1 MEIMNA
7 GVKNLIKTALI
18 KKYIDDLGLTIP
30 KLPTKPKFEIPPMPD
45 LSQLMSDAVNMAQSQ
60 FNTDS
65 LRDIYTDEY
74 IKLMNEY
81 NQAVE
86 KAKALYNEKISSI
99 NDEEEKAIEKE
110 NANNPDPDNING
122 ITRFDDFDKRKQEA
136 QEEYN
141 RAKKE
146 ALKKANASGVVKFKP
161 IKGENLKKVKDASD
175 KENKNKKD
183 KAKALMSEAMKLS
196 IVKQYDRYVRKE
208 LAVVNRLINESVQL
222 YKDTKELFE
231 RSTKGIKDYY
241 KSGGDG
247 DKWVEDQ
254 CHQINLIFD
263 NLKESL
269 TEIGTDLTTMVAKIP
284 IPEDIVT
291 GTAVGVPNPGYKIM
305 VFLEN
310 FKKLVTDITKVVNYV
325 KQIIAIA
332 KKMGFDIKKLQA
344 FAAIMKLVEALKGN
358 ADKQFRTAVKQFTKR
373 TKWSAEVQKM
383 DEDKEFHLTK
393 RAGYKY
399 ADAKV
404 DYTNHTIELLG
415 YKCYCTKNKE
425 FVEGYQKNG
434 GSYTDEKGKNYYYLK
449 EDDVLFTN
457 EDYDELDLDEL
468 SDLGETVG
476 AAMYDYDNNTTTL
489 QLSDGRIVT
498 IDYLA
503 ESGDYVKLNDGTNV
517 HIL

>member
-1 MEIMNA
+1 MEIANA
-7 GVKNLIKTALI
+7 GVRNLIKTALI

-30 KLPTKPKFEIPPMPD
+30 KLPTKPKFEMPPMPD

-60 FNTDS
+60 LNTDS
-65 LRDIYTDEY
+65 LKDIYTDEY
-74 IKLMNEY
+74 IKAMNEY

-86 KAKALYNEKISSI
+86 KAKTLYEEKISSI
-99 NDEEEKAIEKE
+99 EEEYDKVMNSDDPKELAKVNLAEFDQRRE
-110 NANNPDPDNING
+110 NA
-122 ITRFDDFDKRKQEA
+122 QV
-136 QEEYN
+136 EYN
-141 RAKKE
+141 NAKRE
-146 ALKKANASGVVKFKP
+146 ALKKANAKGIVKFKP
-161 IKGENLKKVKDASD
+161 IKGENLKKVKDASE
-175 KENKNKKD
+175 KEKKSKKD
-183 KAKALMSEAMKLS
+183 KAKAVMAEAMKIS

-231 RSTKGIKDYY
+231 RAIKGIKDYY
-241 KSGGDG
+241 KPGGAG
-247 DKWVEDQ
+247 DQWVEDQ

-263 NLKESL
+263 NLKDSL

-332 KKMGFDIKKLQA
+332 KKMGFDMEKLQA

-373 TKWSAEVQKM
+373 TKWSAEVTKM
-383 DEDKEFHLTK
+383 DEDNEFHLTK

-425 FVEGYQKNG
+425 FVEGYRKNG

-457 EDYDELDLDEL
+457 EEYDELDLDEL
-468 SDLGETVG
+468 SELGETVG

>member
-1 MEIMNA
+1 MEIANA
-7 GVKNLIKTALI
+7 GVRNLIKTALI

-30 KLPTKPKFEIPPMPD
+30 KLPTKPKFEMPPMPD

-60 FNTDS
+60 LNTDS
-65 LRDIYTDEY
+65 LKDIYTDEY
-74 IKLMNEY
+74 IKAMNEY

-86 KAKALYNEKISSI
+86 KAKTLYEEKISSI
-99 NDEEEKAIEKE
+99 EEEYDKVMNSDDPKELAKVNLAEFDQRRE
-110 NANNPDPDNING
+110 NA
-122 ITRFDDFDKRKQEA
+122 QV
-136 QEEYN
+136 EYN
-141 RAKKE
+141 NAKRE
-146 ALKKANASGVVKFKP
+146 ALKKANAKGIVKFKP
-161 IKGENLKKVKDASD
+161 IKGENLKKVKDASE
-175 KENKNKKD
+175 KEKKSKKD
-183 KAKALMSEAMKLS
+183 KAKAVMAEAMKIS

-231 RSTKGIKDYY
+231 RAIKGIKDYY
-241 KSGGDG
+241 KPGGAG
-247 DKWVEDQ
+247 DQWVEDQ

-263 NLKESL
+263 NLKDSL

-332 KKMGFDIKKLQA
+332 KKMGFDMEKLQA

-373 TKWSAEVQKM
+373 TKWSAEVTKM
-383 DEDKEFHLTK
+383 DEDNEFHLTK

-457 EDYDELDLDEL
+457 EEYDELDLDEL
-468 SDLGETVG
+468 SELGETVG

>member
-1 MEIMNA
+1 MEIANA
-7 GVKNLIKTALI
+7 GVRNLIKTALI

-30 KLPTKPKFEIPPMPD
+30 KLPTKPKFEMPPMPD

-60 FNTDS
+60 LNTDT
-65 LRDIYTDEY
+65 LKDIYTDEY
-74 IKLMNEY
+74 IKAMNEY

-86 KAKALYNEKISSI
+86 KAKTLYEEKISSI
-99 NDEEEKAIEKE
+99 EEEYDKVM
-110 NANNPDPDNING
+110 NSDDPRELAKINLAE
-122 ITRFDDFDKRKQEA
+122 FDQRREDA
-136 QEEYN
+136 QVEYN
-141 RAKKE
+141 NAKRE
-146 ALKKANASGVVKFKP
+146 ALKKANAKGIVKFKP
-161 IKGENLKKVKDASD
+161 IKGENLKKVKDASE
-175 KENKNKKD
+175 KEKKSKKD
-183 KAKALMSEAMKLS
+183 KAKAVMAEAMKIS

-231 RSTKGIKDYY
+231 RAIKGIKDYY
-241 KSGGDG
+241 KPGGAG
-247 DKWVEDQ
+247 DQWVEDQ

-263 NLKESL
+263 NLKDSL

-332 KKMGFDIKKLQA
+332 KKMGFDMEKLQA

-373 TKWSAEVQKM
+373 TKWSAEVTKM

-425 FVEGYQKNG
+425 FVEGYRKNG

-468 SDLGETVG
+468 SELGETVG

>member
-1 MEIMNA
+1 MEIANA
-7 GVKNLIKTALI
+7 GVRNLIKTALI

-30 KLPTKPKFEIPPMPD
+30 KLPQKPKFEMPPMPD

-60 FNTDS
+60 LNTDS
-65 LRDIYTDEY
+65 LKDIYTDEY
-74 IKLMNEY
+74 IKAMNEY

-86 KAKALYNEKISSI
+86 KAKTLYEEKISSI
-99 NDEEEKAIEKE
+99 EEEYDKVMNSE
-110 NANNPDPDNING
+110 DPRELAKVNLAE
-122 ITRFDDFDKRKQEA
+122 FDQRREDA
-136 QEEYN
+136 QVEYN
-141 RAKKE
+141 NAKRE
-146 ALKKANASGVVKFKP
+146 ALKKANEKGIVKFKP
-161 IKGENLKKVKDASD
+161 IKGENLKKVKDASE
-175 KENKNKKD
+175 KEKKSKKD
-183 KAKALMSEAMKLS
+183 KAKAVMAEAMKIS

-231 RSTKGIKDYY
+231 RAIKGIKDYY
-241 KSGGDG
+241 KPGGAG
-247 DKWVEDQ
+247 DQWVDDQ

-263 NLKESL
+263 NLKDSL
-269 TEIGTDLTTMVAKIP
+269 TEIGTDLSTMVAKIP

-305 VFLEN
+305 VFIEN
-310 FKKLVTDITKVVNYV
+310 FKKLMTDITKVVNYV

-332 KKMGFDIKKLQA
+332 KKMGFDMEKLQA

-373 TKWSAEVQKM
+373 TKWSAEVEKM
-383 DEDKEFHLTK
+383 DDDNEFHLTK

-457 EDYDELDLDEL
+457 EEYDELDLDEL
-468 SDLGETVG
+468 SELGETVG

>member
-1 MEIMNA
+1 MEIANA
-7 GVKNLIKTALI
+7 GVRNLIKTALI

-30 KLPTKPKFEIPPMPD
+30 KLPTKPKFEMPPMPD

-60 FNTDS
+60 LNTDT
-65 LRDIYTDEY
+65 LKDIYTDEY
-74 IKLMNEY
+74 IKAMNEY

-86 KAKALYNEKISSI
+86 KAKTLYEEKISSI
-99 NDEEEKAIEKE
+99 EEEYDKVMNSDDPRELAKVNLAEFDQRRE
-110 NANNPDPDNING
+110 NA
-122 ITRFDDFDKRKQEA
+122 QV
-136 QEEYN
+136 EYN
-141 RAKKE
+141 NAKRE
-146 ALKKANASGVVKFKP
+146 ALKKANAKGIVKFKP
-161 IKGENLKKVKDASD
+161 IKGENLKKVKDASE
-175 KENKNKKD
+175 KEKKSKKD
-183 KAKALMSEAMKLS
+183 KAKAVMAEAMKIS

-231 RSTKGIKDYY
+231 RAIKGIKDYY
-241 KSGGDG
+241 KPGGAG
-247 DKWVEDQ
+247 DQWVEDQ

-263 NLKESL
+263 NLKDSL

-332 KKMGFDIKKLQA
+332 KKMGFDMEKLQA

-373 TKWSAEVQKM
+373 TKWSAEVTKM

-425 FVEGYQKNG
+425 FVEGYRKNG

-457 EDYDELDLDEL
+457 EEYDELDLDEL
-468 SDLGETVG
+468 SELGETVG

>member
-1 MEIMNA
+1 MEIANA
-7 GVKNLIKTALI
+7 GVRNLIKTALI

-30 KLPTKPKFEIPPMPD
+30 KLPTKPKFEMPPMPD

-60 FNTDS
+60 LNTDS
-65 LRDIYTDEY
+65 LKDIYTDEY
-74 IKLMNEY
+74 IKAMNEY

-86 KAKALYNEKISSI
+86 KAKTLYEEKISSI
-99 NDEEEKAIEKE
+99 EEEYDKVM
-110 NANNPDPDNING
+110 NSDDPRELAKVNLAE
-122 ITRFDDFDKRKQEA
+122 FDQRREDA
-136 QEEYN
+136 QVEYN
-141 RAKKE
+141 NAKRE
-146 ALKKANASGVVKFKP
+146 ALKKANAKGIVKFKP
-161 IKGENLKKVKDASD
+161 IKGENLKKVKDASE
-175 KENKNKKD
+175 KEKKSKKD
-183 KAKALMSEAMKLS
+183 KAKAVMAEAMKIS

-231 RSTKGIKDYY
+231 RAIKGIKDYY
-241 KSGGDG
+241 KPGGAG
-247 DKWVEDQ
+247 DQWVEDQ

-263 NLKESL
+263 NLKDSL

-332 KKMGFDIKKLQA
+332 KKMGFDMEKLQA

-373 TKWSAEVQKM
+373 TKWSAEVTKM

-468 SDLGETVG
+468 SELGETVG

>member
-1 MEIMNA
+1 MEIANA
-7 GVKNLIKTALI
+7 GVRNLIKTALI

-30 KLPTKPKFEIPPMPD
+30 KLPTKPKFEMPPMPD

-60 FNTDS
+60 LNTDS
-65 LRDIYTDEY
+65 LKDIYTDEY
-74 IKLMNEY
+74 IKAMNEY

-86 KAKALYNEKISSI
+86 KAKTLYEEKISSI
-99 NDEEEKAIEKE
+99 EEEYDKVM
-110 NANNPDPDNING
+110 NSDDPRELAKINLAE
-122 ITRFDDFDKRKQEA
+122 FDQRREDA
-136 QEEYN
+136 QVEYN
-141 RAKKE
+141 NAKRE
-146 ALKKANASGVVKFKP
+146 ALKKANAKGIVKFKP
-161 IKGENLKKVKDASD
+161 IKGENLKKVKDASE
-175 KENKNKKD
+175 KEKKSKKD
-183 KAKALMSEAMKLS
+183 KAKAVMAEAMKIS

-231 RSTKGIKDYY
+231 RAIKGIKDYY
-241 KSGGDG
+241 KPGGAG
-247 DKWVEDQ
+247 DQWVEDQ

-263 NLKESL
+263 NLKDSL

-332 KKMGFDIKKLQA
+332 KKMGFDMEKLQA

-373 TKWSAEVQKM
+373 TKWSAEVTKM

-425 FVEGYQKNG
+425 FVEGYRKNG

-468 SDLGETVG
+468 SELGETVG

>member
-1 MEIMNA
+1 MEIANA
-7 GVKNLIKTALI
+7 GVRNLIKTALI

-30 KLPTKPKFEIPPMPD
+30 KLPTKPKFEMPPMPD

-60 FNTDS
+60 LNTDS
-65 LRDIYTDEY
+65 LKDIYTDEY
-74 IKLMNEY
+74 IKAMNEY

-86 KAKALYNEKISSI
+86 KAKTLYEEKISSI
-99 NDEEEKAIEKE
+99 EEEYDKVMNSDDPKELAKVNLAEFDQRRE
-110 NANNPDPDNING
+110 NA
-122 ITRFDDFDKRKQEA
+122 QV
-136 QEEYN
+136 EYN
-141 RAKKE
+141 NAKRE
-146 ALKKANASGVVKFKP
+146 ALKKANAKGIVKFKP
-161 IKGENLKKVKDASD
+161 IKGENLKKVKDASE
-175 KENKNKKD
+175 KEKKSKKD
-183 KAKALMSEAMKLS
+183 KAKAVMAEAMKIS

-231 RSTKGIKDYY
+231 RAIKGIKDYY
-241 KSGGDG
+241 KPGGAG
-247 DKWVEDQ
+247 DQWVEDQ

-263 NLKESL
+263 NLKDSL

-332 KKMGFDIKKLQA
+332 KKMGFDMEKLQA

-373 TKWSAEVQKM
+373 TKWSAEVTKM
-383 DEDKEFHLTK
+383 DEDNEFHLTK

-468 SDLGETVG
+468 SELGETVG

>member
-1 MEIMNA
+1 MEIANA
-7 GVKNLIKTALI
+7 GVRNLIKTALI

-30 KLPTKPKFEIPPMPD
+30 KLPTKPKFEMPPMPD

-60 FNTDS
+60 LNTDT
-65 LRDIYTDEY
+65 LKDIYTDEY
-74 IKLMNEY
+74 IKAMNEY

-86 KAKALYNEKISSI
+86 KAKTLYEEKISSI
-99 NDEEEKAIEKE
+99 EEEYDKVMNSDDPRELAKVNLAEFDQRRE
-110 NANNPDPDNING
+110 NA
-122 ITRFDDFDKRKQEA
+122 QV
-136 QEEYN
+136 EYN
-141 RAKKE
+141 NAKRE
-146 ALKKANASGVVKFKP
+146 ALKKANAKGIVKFKP
-161 IKGENLKKVKDASD
+161 IKGENLKKVKDASE
-175 KENKNKKD
+175 KEKKSKKD
-183 KAKALMSEAMKLS
+183 KAKAVMAEAMKIS

-231 RSTKGIKDYY
+231 RAIKGIKDYY
-241 KSGGDG
+241 KPGGAG
-247 DKWVEDQ
+247 DQWVEDQ

-263 NLKESL
+263 NLKDSL

-332 KKMGFDIKKLQA
+332 KKMGFDMEKLQA

-373 TKWSAEVQKM
+373 TKWSAEVTKM

-425 FVEGYQKNG
+425 FVEGYRKNG

-468 SDLGETVG
+468 SELGETVG

>member
-1 MEIMNA
+1 MEIANA
-7 GVKNLIKTALI
+7 GVRNLIKTALI

-30 KLPTKPKFEIPPMPD
+30 KLPTKPKFEMPPMPD

-60 FNTDS
+60 LNTDS
-65 LRDIYTDEY
+65 LKDIYTDEY
-74 IKLMNEY
+74 IKAMNEY

-86 KAKALYNEKISSI
+86 KAKTLYEEKISSI
-99 NDEEEKAIEKE
+99 EEEYDKVMNSDDPKELAKVNLAEFDQRRE
-110 NANNPDPDNING
+110 NA
-122 ITRFDDFDKRKQEA
+122 QV
-136 QEEYN
+136 EYN
-141 RAKKE
+141 NAKRE
-146 ALKKANASGVVKFKP
+146 ALKKANAKGIVKFKP
-161 IKGENLKKVKDASD
+161 IKGENLKKVKDASE
-175 KENKNKKD
+175 KEKKSKKD
-183 KAKALMSEAMKLS
+183 KAKAVMAEAMKIS

-231 RSTKGIKDYY
+231 RAIKGIKDYY
-241 KSGGDG
+241 KPGGAG
-247 DKWVEDQ
+247 DQWVEDQ

-263 NLKESL
+263 NLKDSL

-332 KKMGFDIKKLQA
+332 KKMGFDMEKLQA

-373 TKWSAEVQKM
+373 TKWSAEVTKM

-457 EDYDELDLDEL
+457 EEYDELDLDEL
-468 SDLGETVG
+468 SELGETVG

>member
-1 MEIMNA
+1 MEIANA
-7 GVKNLIKTALI
+7 GVRNLIKTALI

-30 KLPTKPKFEIPPMPD
+30 KLPTKPKFEMPPMPD

-60 FNTDS
+60 LNTDS
-65 LRDIYTDEY
+65 LKDIYTDEY
-74 IKLMNEY
+74 IKAMNEY

-86 KAKALYNEKISSI
+86 KAKTLYEEKISSI
-99 NDEEEKAIEKE
+99 EEEYDKVMNSDDPKELAKVNLAEFDQRRE
-110 NANNPDPDNING
+110 NA
-122 ITRFDDFDKRKQEA
+122 QV
-136 QEEYN
+136 EYN
-141 RAKKE
+141 NAKRE
-146 ALKKANASGVVKFKP
+146 ALKKANAKGIVKFKP
-161 IKGENLKKVKDASD
+161 IKGENLKKVKDASE
-175 KENKNKKD
+175 KEKKSKKD
-183 KAKALMSEAMKLS
+183 KAKAVMAEAMKIS

-231 RSTKGIKDYY
+231 RAIKGIKDYY
-241 KSGGDG
+241 KPGGAG
-247 DKWVEDQ
+247 DQWVEDQ

-263 NLKESL
+263 NLKDSL

-332 KKMGFDIKKLQA
+332 KKMGFDMEKLQA

-373 TKWSAEVQKM
+373 TKWSAEVTKM
-383 DEDKEFHLTK
+383 DEDNEFHLTK

-425 FVEGYQKNG
+425 FVEGYRKNG

-468 SDLGETVG
+468 SELGETVG

>member
-18 KKYIDDLGLTIP
+18 KKYIDDLGLSIP
-30 KLPTKPKFEIPPMPD
+30 KLPTKPKFEIPPMPN

-110 NANNPDPDNING
+110 NTNSTDSDNING

-141 RAKKE
+141 RAKNE

-222 YKDTKELFE
+222 
-231 RSTKGIKDYY
+231 
-241 KSGGDG
+241 
-247 DKWVEDQ
+247 
-254 CHQINLIFD
+254 
-263 NLKESL
+263 
-269 TEIGTDLTTMVAKIP
+269 
-284 IPEDIVT
+284 
-291 GTAVGVPNPGYKIM
+291 
-305 VFLEN
+305 
-310 FKKLVTDITKVVNYV
+310 
-325 KQIIAIA
+325 
-332 KKMGFDIKKLQA
+332 
-344 FAAIMKLVEALKGN
+344 
-358 ADKQFRTAVKQFTKR
+358 
-373 TKWSAEVQKM
+373 
-383 DEDKEFHLTK
+383 
-393 RAGYKY
+393 
-399 ADAKV
+399 
-404 DYTNHTIELLG
+404 
-415 YKCYCTKNKE
+415 
-425 FVEGYQKNG
+425 
-434 GSYTDEKGKNYYYLK
+434 
-449 EDDVLFTN
+449 
-457 EDYDELDLDEL
+457 
-468 SDLGETVG
+468 
-476 AAMYDYDNNTTTL
+476 
-489 QLSDGRIVT
+489 
-498 IDYLA
+498 
-503 ESGDYVKLNDGTNV
+503 
-517 HIL
+517 

>member
-1 MEIMNA
+1 
-7 GVKNLIKTALI
+7 
-18 KKYIDDLGLTIP
+18 
-30 KLPTKPKFEIPPMPD
+30 
-45 LSQLMSDAVNMAQSQ
+45 MA
-60 FNTDS
+60 
-65 LRDIYTDEY
+65 
-74 IKLMNEY
+74 
-81 NQAVE
+81 
-86 KAKALYNEKISSI
+86 
-99 NDEEEKAIEKE
+99 
-110 NANNPDPDNING
+110 
-122 ITRFDDFDKRKQEA
+122 
-136 QEEYN
+136 
-141 RAKKE
+141 
-146 ALKKANASGVVKFKP
+146 
-161 IKGENLKKVKDASD
+161 
-175 KENKNKKD
+175 
-183 KAKALMSEAMKLS
+183 EAMKIS

-231 RSTKGIKDYY
+231 RAIKGIKDYY
-241 KSGGDG
+241 KPGGAG
-247 DKWVEDQ
+247 DQWVDDQ

-263 NLKESL
+263 NLKDSL
-269 TEIGTDLTTMVAKIP
+269 TEIGTDLSTMVAKIP

-305 VFLEN
+305 VFIEN
-310 FKKLVTDITKVVNYV
+310 FKKLMTDITKVVNYV

-332 KKMGFDIKKLQA
+332 KKMGFDMEKLQA

-373 TKWSAEVQKM
+373 TKWSAEVEKM
-383 DEDKEFHLTK
+383 DDDNEFHLTK

-457 EDYDELDLDEL
+457 EEYDELDLDEL
-468 SDLGETVG
+468 SELGETVG

>member
-1 MEIMNA
+1 MEIANA
-7 GVKNLIKTALI
+7 GVRNLIKTALI

-30 KLPTKPKFEIPPMPD
+30 KLPTKPKFEMPPMPD

-60 FNTDS
+60 LNTDS

-74 IKLMNEY
+74 IKAMNEY

-86 KAKALYNEKISSI
+86 KAKTLYEEKISSI
-99 NDEEEKAIEKE
+99 EEEYDKVMNSDDPKELAKVNLAEFDQRRE
-110 NANNPDPDNING
+110 NA
-122 ITRFDDFDKRKQEA
+122 QV
-136 QEEYN
+136 EYN
-141 RAKKE
+141 NAKRE
-146 ALKKANASGVVKFKP
+146 ALKKANAKSIVKFKP
-161 IKGENLKKVKDASD
+161 IKGENLKKVKDASE
-175 KENKNKKD
+175 KEKKSKKD
-183 KAKALMSEAMKLS
+183 KAKAVMAEAMKIS

-231 RSTKGIKDYY
+231 RAIKGIKDYY
-241 KSGGDG
+241 KPGGAG
-247 DKWVEDQ
+247 DQWVEDQ

-263 NLKESL
+263 NLKDSL

-332 KKMGFDIKKLQA
+332 KKMGFDMEKLQA

-358 ADKQFRTAVKQFTKR
+358 ADKQFRTAVRQFTKR
-373 TKWSAEVQKM
+373 TKWSAEVTKM

-425 FVEGYQKNG
+425 FVEGYRKNG

-457 EDYDELDLDEL
+457 EEYDELDLDEL
-468 SDLGETVG
+468 SELGETVG

>member
-7 GVKNLIKTALI
+7 GVKNLIKTALV

-30 KLPTKPKFEIPPMPD
+30 KLPTKPKFEMPPMPD
-45 LSQLMSDAVNMAQSQ
+45 LSQLMSDAVNMAQNQ
-60 FNTDS
+60 LNTDS
-65 LRDIYTDEY
+65 LKDIYTDEY
-74 IKLMNEY
+74 IKAMNEY

-86 KAKALYNEKISSI
+86 KAKTLYEEKISSI
-99 NDEEEKAIEKE
+99 NDEEEKANEKE
-110 NANNPDPDNING
+110 AASGPDPDNVNG
-122 ITRFDDFDKRKQEA
+122 VTIFKDFEIRRQEA
-136 QEEYN
+136 QDEYN
-141 RAKKE
+141 NAKRE
-146 ALKKANASGVVKFKP
+146 ALKKANSGGIVKFKP

-175 KENKNKKD
+175 KEKKNKKD
-183 KAKALMSEAMKLS
+183 KAKAVMAEAMKIS

-231 RSTKGIKDYY
+231 RAIKGIKDYY

-263 NLKESL
+263 NLKDSL

-332 KKMGFDIKKLQA
+332 KKMGFDMEKLQA
-344 FAAIMKLVEALKGN
+344 FSSIMKLVEALKGN

-373 TKWSAEVQKM
+373 TKWSAEVTKM

-425 FVEGYQKNG
+425 FVEGYRKNG

-468 SDLGETVG
+468 SELGETVG

>member
-1 MEIMNA
+1 MEIANA
-7 GVKNLIKTALI
+7 GVRNLIKTALI

-30 KLPTKPKFEIPPMPD
+30 KLPTKPKFEMPPIPD

-60 FNTDS
+60 LNTDS
-65 LRDIYTDEY
+65 LKDIYTDEY
-74 IKLMNEY
+74 IKVMNEY

-86 KAKALYNEKISSI
+86 KAKTLYEEKISSI
-99 NDEEEKAIEKE
+99 EEEYDKVM
-110 NANNPDPDNING
+110 NSDDPRELAKVNLAE
-122 ITRFDDFDKRKQEA
+122 FDQRREDA
-136 QEEYN
+136 QVEYN
-141 RAKKE
+141 NAKRE
-146 ALKKANASGVVKFKP
+146 ALKKANAKGIVKFKP
-161 IKGENLKKVKDASD
+161 IKGENLKKVKDASE
-175 KENKNKKD
+175 KEKKSKKD
-183 KAKALMSEAMKLS
+183 KAKAVMAEAMKIS

-231 RSTKGIKDYY
+231 RAIKGIKDYY
-241 KSGGDG
+241 KPGGAG
-247 DKWVEDQ
+247 DQWVEDQ

-263 NLKESL
+263 NLKDSL

-332 KKMGFDIKKLQA
+332 KKMGFDMEKLQA

-373 TKWSAEVQKM
+373 TKWSAEVTKM
-383 DEDKEFHLTK
+383 DEDNEFHLTK

-468 SDLGETVG
+468 SELGETVG

>member
-1 MEIMNA
+1 MEIANA
-7 GVKNLIKTALI
+7 GVRNLIKTALI

-30 KLPTKPKFEIPPMPD
+30 KLPTKPKFEMPPMPD
-45 LSQLMSDAVNMAQSQ
+45 LSQLMSDAVNMAQNQ
-60 FNTDS
+60 LNTDS
-65 LRDIYTDEY
+65 LKDIYTDEY
-74 IKLMNEY
+74 IKAMNEY

-86 KAKALYNEKISSI
+86 KAKTLYEEKISSI
-99 NDEEEKAIEKE
+99 EEEYDKVM
-110 NANNPDPDNING
+110 NSDDPRELAKVNLAE
-122 ITRFDDFDKRKQEA
+122 FDQRREDA
-136 QEEYN
+136 QVEYN
-141 RAKKE
+141 NAKRE
-146 ALKKANASGVVKFKP
+146 ALKKANAKGIVKFKP
-161 IKGENLKKVKDASD
+161 IKGENLKKVKDASE
-175 KENKNKKD
+175 KEKKSKKD
-183 KAKALMSEAMKLS
+183 KEKAVMAEAMKIS

-231 RSTKGIKDYY
+231 RAIKGIKDYY
-241 KSGGDG
+241 KPGGAG
-247 DKWVEDQ
+247 DQWVEDQ

-263 NLKESL
+263 NLKDSL

-332 KKMGFDIKKLQA
+332 KKMGFDMEKLQA

-383 DEDKEFHLTK
+383 DDDNEFHLTK

-468 SDLGETVG
+468 SELGETVG

>member
-1 MEIMNA
+1 MEIANA
-7 GVKNLIKTALI
+7 GVRNLIKTALI

-30 KLPTKPKFEIPPMPD
+30 KLPTKPKFEMPPMPD

-60 FNTDS
+60 LNTDT
-65 LRDIYTDEY
+65 LKDIYTDEY
-74 IKLMNEY
+74 IKAMNEY

-86 KAKALYNEKISSI
+86 KAKTLYEEKISSI
-99 NDEEEKAIEKE
+99 EEEYDKVMNSDDPKELAKVNLAEFDQRRE
-110 NANNPDPDNING
+110 NA
-122 ITRFDDFDKRKQEA
+122 QV
-136 QEEYN
+136 EYN
-141 RAKKE
+141 NAKRE
-146 ALKKANASGVVKFKP
+146 ALKKANAKGIVKFKP
-161 IKGENLKKVKDASD
+161 IKGENLKKVKDASE
-175 KENKNKKD
+175 KEKKSKKD
-183 KAKALMSEAMKLS
+183 KAKAVMAEAMKIS

-231 RSTKGIKDYY
+231 RAIKGIKDYY
-241 KSGGDG
+241 KPGGAG
-247 DKWVEDQ
+247 DQWVEDQ

-263 NLKESL
+263 NLKDSL

-332 KKMGFDIKKLQA
+332 KKMGFDMEKLQA

-373 TKWSAEVQKM
+373 TKWSAEETKM

-425 FVEGYQKNG
+425 FVEGYRKNG

-468 SDLGETVG
+468 SELGETVG

>member
-1 MEIMNA
+1 MPYLFCFCFLYR
-7 GVKNLIKTALI
+7 KH
-18 KKYIDDLGLTIP
+18 P
-30 KLPTKPKFEIPPMPD
+30 LPF
-45 LSQLMSDAVNMAQSQ
+45 L
-60 FNTDS
+60 
-65 LRDIYTDEY
+65 
-74 IKLMNEY
+74 
-81 NQAVE
+81 
-86 KAKALYNEKISSI
+86 
-99 NDEEEKAIEKE
+99 
-110 NANNPDPDNING
+110 
-122 ITRFDDFDKRKQEA
+122 
-136 QEEYN
+136 
-141 RAKKE
+141 
-146 ALKKANASGVVKFKP
+146 KFKP

-183 KAKALMSEAMKLS
+183 KAKALMAEAMKIS
-196 IVKQYDRYVRKE
+196 IVNQYDRYVRKE

-231 RSTKGIKDYY
+231 RSIEGIKDYY
-241 KSGGDG
+241 KPGGAG
-247 DKWVEDQ
+247 DQWVEDQ

-263 NLKESL
+263 NLKDSL

-332 KKMGFDIKKLQA
+332 KKMGFDMEKLQA

-373 TKWSAEVQKM
+373 TKWSAEVTKM

-425 FVEGYQKNG
+425 FVKGYRKNG

-468 SDLGETVG
+468 SELGETVG

>member
-1 MEIMNA
+1 MEIANA
-7 GVKNLIKTALI
+7 GVRNLIKTALI

-30 KLPTKPKFEIPPMPD
+30 KLPTKPKFEMPPMPD

-60 FNTDS
+60 LNTDS
-65 LRDIYTDEY
+65 LKDIYTDEY
-74 IKLMNEY
+74 IKAMNEY

-86 KAKALYNEKISSI
+86 KAKTLYEEKISSI
-99 NDEEEKAIEKE
+99 EEEYDKVMNSDDPKELAKVNLAEFDQRRE
-110 NANNPDPDNING
+110 NA
-122 ITRFDDFDKRKQEA
+122 QV
-136 QEEYN
+136 EYN
-141 RAKKE
+141 NAKRE
-146 ALKKANASGVVKFKP
+146 ALKKANAKGIVKFKP
-161 IKGENLKKVKDASD
+161 IKGENLKKVKDASE
-175 KENKNKKD
+175 KEKKSKKD
-183 KAKALMSEAMKLS
+183 KAKAVMAEAMKIS

-231 RSTKGIKDYY
+231 RAIKGIKDYY
-241 KSGGDG
+241 KPGGAG
-247 DKWVEDQ
+247 DQWVEDQ

-263 NLKESL
+263 NLKDSL

-332 KKMGFDIKKLQA
+332 KKMGFDMEKLQA

-373 TKWSAEVQKM
+373 TKWSAEVTKM

-425 FVEGYQKNG
+425 FVEGYRKNG

-468 SDLGETVG
+468 SELGETVG

>member
-1 MEIMNA
+1 MEIANA
-7 GVKNLIKTALI
+7 GVRNLIKTALI

-30 KLPTKPKFEIPPMPD
+30 KLPTKPKFEMPPMPD

-60 FNTDS
+60 LNTDT
-65 LRDIYTDEY
+65 LKDIYTDEY
-74 IKLMNEY
+74 IKAMNEY

-86 KAKALYNEKISSI
+86 KAKTLYEEKISSI
-99 NDEEEKAIEKE
+99 EEEYDKVMNSDDPRELAKVNLAEFDQRRE
-110 NANNPDPDNING
+110 NA
-122 ITRFDDFDKRKQEA
+122 QV
-136 QEEYN
+136 EYN
-141 RAKKE
+141 NAKRE
-146 ALKKANASGVVKFKP
+146 ALKKANAKGIVKFKP
-161 IKGENLKKVKDASD
+161 IKGENLKKVKDASE
-175 KENKNKKD
+175 KEKKSKKD
-183 KAKALMSEAMKLS
+183 KAKAVMAEAMKIS

-231 RSTKGIKDYY
+231 RAIKGIKDYY
-241 KSGGDG
+241 KPGGAG
-247 DKWVEDQ
+247 DQWVEDQ

-263 NLKESL
+263 NLKDSL

-332 KKMGFDIKKLQA
+332 KKMGFDMEKLQA

-373 TKWSAEVQKM
+373 TKWSAEVTKM
-383 DEDKEFHLTK
+383 DEDNEFHLTK

-425 FVEGYQKNG
+425 FVEGYRKNG

-457 EDYDELDLDEL
+457 EEYDELDLDEL
-468 SDLGETVG
+468 SELGETVG

>member
-1 MEIMNA
+1 MEIANA
-7 GVKNLIKTALI
+7 GVRNLIKTALI

-30 KLPTKPKFEIPPMPD
+30 KLPTKPKFEMPPMPD

-60 FNTDS
+60 LNTDT
-65 LRDIYTDEY
+65 LKDIYTDEY
-74 IKLMNEY
+74 IKAMNEY

-86 KAKALYNEKISSI
+86 KAKTLYEEKISSI
-99 NDEEEKAIEKE
+99 EEEYDKVMNSDDPKELAKVNLAEFDQRRE
-110 NANNPDPDNING
+110 NA
-122 ITRFDDFDKRKQEA
+122 QV
-136 QEEYN
+136 EYN
-141 RAKKE
+141 NAKRE
-146 ALKKANASGVVKFKP
+146 ALKKANAKGIVKFKP
-161 IKGENLKKVKDASD
+161 IKGENLKKVKDASE
-175 KENKNKKD
+175 KEKKSKKD
-183 KAKALMSEAMKLS
+183 KAKAVMAEAMKIS

-231 RSTKGIKDYY
+231 RAIKGIKDYY
-241 KSGGDG
+241 KPGGAG
-247 DKWVEDQ
+247 DQWVEDQ

-263 NLKESL
+263 NLKDSL

-332 KKMGFDIKKLQA
+332 KKMGFDMEKLQA

-373 TKWSAEVQKM
+373 TKWSAEVTKM
-383 DEDKEFHLTK
+383 DEDNEFHLTK

-425 FVEGYQKNG
+425 FVEGYRKNG

-468 SDLGETVG
+468 SELGETVG